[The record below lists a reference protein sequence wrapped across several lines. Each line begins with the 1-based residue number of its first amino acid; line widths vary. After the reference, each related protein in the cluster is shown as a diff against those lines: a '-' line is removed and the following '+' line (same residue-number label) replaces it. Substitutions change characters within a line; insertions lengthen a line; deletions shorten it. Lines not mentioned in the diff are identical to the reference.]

1 VALFQLFNHK
11 LVVSEMMKKIKIANK
26 DIYIVDSHNQVLE
39 AWESSPGL
47 NIFSLDYH
55 TDTKA
60 AFHNYSYWRADSEM
74 KSGRC
79 SNHDERM
86 RELSDQKITQYLEN
100 KITIKQ
106 INDNLKH
113 DEHIDFAVQTDMVD
127 MVFVLSTNRNT
138 KSSNSNVYIADSPE
152 KNEDQSI
159 IEFSPLC
166 IPVCNKE
173 IHDNDCRNLRAE
185 SLIEDIFLKD
195 AISQAE
201 SFKSSFFE
209 NYILDIDCD
218 YFNTEKCLYPDN
230 IEVFKKLIRNS
241 RMVTIALEPECVKI
255 CRHKGCG
262 LTSEIIMDRLLSIIN
277 EI

>member
-1 VALFQLFNHK
+1 
-11 LVVSEMMKKIKIANK
+11 MMNKIKIANK

-47 NIFSLDYH
+47 NVLSLDYH
-55 TDTKA
+55 TDTKR
-60 AFHNYSYWRADSEM
+60 AFNNYSYWRADSEM

-86 RELSDQKITQYLEN
+86 RELSDQKIIQYMDN

-106 INDNLKH
+106 INDNLRH
-113 DEHIDFAVQTDMVD
+113 DEHLDFAVQTDLVD
-127 MVFVLSTNRNT
+127 MVFVLSTNRNAE
-138 KSSNSNVYIADSPE
+138 SSNTNVYIADSSE
-152 KNEDQSI
+152 KYEDQRI

-166 IPVCNKE
+166 IPLCNKE
-173 IHDNDCRNLRAE
+173 IHDIDCRNLRAE

-195 AISQAE
+195 VISQAE
-201 SFKSSFFE
+201 SFKKSFLK

-218 YFNTEKCLYPDN
+218 FFNTEKCLFPDN
-230 IEVFKKLIRNS
+230 IEVFKELIRNS
-241 RMVTIALEPECVKI
+241 QMVTIALESECVKI

-262 LTSEIIMDRLLSIIN
+262 LTSEIILDRLLSIIK
-277 EI
+277 EM

>member
-1 VALFQLFNHK
+1 
-11 LVVSEMMKKIKIANK
+11 MKKIEIANK

-39 AWESSPGL
+39 AWEFSPGV

-55 TDTKA
+55 TDTKG

-74 KSGRC
+74 KSGGC
-79 SNHDERM
+79 SNHYERM
-86 RELSDQKITQYLEN
+86 RELMDQKITQYLEN

-113 DEHIDFAVQTDMVD
+113 DEHIDFAVQTDLVD
-127 MVFVLSTNRNT
+127 MVFVLSTSRNT
-138 KSSNSNVYIADSPE
+138 ESSNPNVYIADSPE
-152 KNEDQSI
+152 KYEDQSI
-159 IEFSPLC
+159 IEYSPLC

-173 IHDNDCRNLRAE
+173 IHDADCMNVRAE
-185 SLIEDIFLKD
+185 SLIEDSFLNK

-201 SFKSSFFE
+201 SFKTSFFE

-218 YFNTEKCLYPDN
+218 YFNIEKSLYPEN
-230 IEVFKKLIRNS
+230 IEVFKRLIRNS
-241 RMVTIALEPECVKI
+241 RIVSIALEPECVKI
-255 CRHKGCG
+255 CRLNGSG
-262 LTSEIIMDRLLSIIN
+262 LTSEIILERLLSIIR